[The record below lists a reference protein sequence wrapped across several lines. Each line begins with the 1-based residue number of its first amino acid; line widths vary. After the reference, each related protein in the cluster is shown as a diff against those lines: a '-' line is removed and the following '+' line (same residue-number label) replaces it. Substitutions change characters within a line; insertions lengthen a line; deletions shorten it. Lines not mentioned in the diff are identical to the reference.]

1 MNNIKT
7 ITKYAFKEQF
17 FPYFPSKKIAGMP
30 KNYLGR
36 LLSLIWSYLFFG
48 FIFYL
53 VMGSSVKVFVES
65 GKEEM
70 YFTVFAM
77 LMTVIVLLLH
87 GAKIYSDFFTE
98 KSIANYQ
105 TMPITEGELFL
116 GKIFGG
122 VLSFF
127 DYFLFFLLGLFLYFS
142 AVGFDLGALLIGII
156 NFFPMILVPYAILA
170 IILLIIK
177 KFTNVNRH
185 KKLFKNLGYVLMF
198 AIIGAIYYF
207 SFKSGQ
213 SGDSFDKFANGIV
226 DAANK
231 NQAVSNIFFQAKL
244 FGLSLTGGIG
254 QRILSTIVL
263 YALAGLI
270 TFIAYKLGGKFY
282 YNSVFENT
290 VTEEASEKIKKD
302 KKKKTVGISQKSQV
316 MAIAKRDF
324 SIMTSNLMF
333 LYTPILMAMIFT
345 ILPVTQGRELIG
357 EIGYENVFSP
367 VAKFYIFAVAFG
379 AGLMIWINGAPTSN
393 SLSREGKGFFLIQI
407 LPVDPKSH
415 MKGRLL
421 SAMAIACPINL
432 IMTLIIGVILKLG
445 FVNSLMIFLGL
456 SLSALSANIVGLLL
470 STIGINT
477 TWQNPKELMQGGMR
491 FFIFYII
498 SFVVIIA
505 LVILTIALMSV
516 TNGKILI
523 GIGVPVLI
531 VIILTGIF
539 YGLALK
545 RYKKGFMDV

>member
-1 MNNIKT
+1 
-7 ITKYAFKEQF
+7 
-17 FPYFPSKKIAGMP
+17 
-30 KNYLGR
+30 
-36 LLSLIWSYLFFG
+36 
-48 FIFYL
+48 
-53 VMGSSVKVFVES
+53 
-65 GKEEM
+65 
-70 YFTVFAM
+70 
-77 LMTVIVLLLH
+77 
-87 GAKIYSDFFTE
+87 
-98 KSIANYQ
+98 
-105 TMPITEGELFL
+105 MPITEGELFL

-142 AVGFDLGALLIGII
+142 AVGFDLGALLLGII
-156 NFFPMILVPYAILA
+156 NFFPMILIPYSILA

-198 AIIGAIYYF
+198 AIIGVIYYF

-213 SGDSFDKFANGIV
+213 SGDSFDKFANGMV

-231 NQAVSNIFFQAKL
+231 NQAISNIFFQAKL
-244 FGLSLTGGIG
+244 FGLSLTGGAG
-254 QRILSTIVL
+254 QRILSTLVL
-263 YALAGLI
+263 FALAGLI
-270 TFIAYKLGGKFY
+270 TFIAYKLASKFY
-282 YNSVFENT
+282 YDSVFENT
-290 VTEEASEKIKKD
+290 VTEETSKKIKQD
-302 KKKKTVGISQKSQV
+302 KKRKPVGLEQKGQV
-316 MAIAKRDF
+316 MAIAKRDLR
-324 SIMTSNLMF
+324 IMTSNLMF

-345 ILPVTQGRELIG
+345 ILPLTQGRDLVAD
-357 EIGYENVFSP
+357 IGYENIFSP
-367 VAKFYIFAVAFG
+367 VAKFYIFAVAFA

-393 SLSREGKGFFLIQI
+393 SLSREGKGFFLIQT

-415 MKGRLL
+415 MKARLL
-421 SAMAIACPINL
+421 SAMAIALPVNL
-432 IMTLIIGVILKLG
+432 IMTLIIGIVLQIG

-456 SLSALSANIVGLLL
+456 SLAALSANIVGLLL

-491 FFIFYII
+491 FFIYYII

-505 LVILTIALMSV
+505 LVILTVALMNVSG
-516 TNGKILI
+516 GKVLI

-531 VIILTGIF
+531 VIVLTAIF